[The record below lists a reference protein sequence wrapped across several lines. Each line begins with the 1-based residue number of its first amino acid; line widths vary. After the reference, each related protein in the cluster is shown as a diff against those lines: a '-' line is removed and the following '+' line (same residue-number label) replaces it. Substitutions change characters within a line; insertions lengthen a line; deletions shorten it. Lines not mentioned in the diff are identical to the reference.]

1 MLNETKKLIEEVD
14 ELMDLFKKQIDFDT
28 IKHMNVEAMRLFM
41 KALQLMDT
49 SKIVILAQAGLMDEM
64 NNKLDKLLTKIE
76 A

>member
-1 MLNETKKLIEEVD
+1 MLYETKKLIEEVD